1 MPSLSS
7 RSSGRR
13 SIHVFDLDD
22 TLIQTAA
29 KVRVLGPDDRELR
42 ALTPAEFT
50 THVLGEGERYDFRD
64 FGNVGILA
72 RGVLVGYTRTILET
86 LLKRGTR
93 SDFAILTARGDK
105 RLHAPFLIRLF
116 QGLFGIRLKNSLI
129 FNLSDERFLRYK
141 DSAELPE
148 ALRETF
154 GEAFA
159 GRRFSKLSVPERK
172 ALVLGQDLAA
182 RGYNDISLFDD
193 SRENLAAFKVIG
205 KAFPGI
211 TYRPHFIDP
220 TWSVRLEEFRAGD
233 KARKPLTSGRAS
245 ALILLG
251 HHSRYGENPE
261 AGLRALQERGSVTL
275 TGGVRLTFAEGK
287 YALEKNREV
296 AGSRKSEAESRT

>member
-1 MPSLSS
+1 V
-7 RSSGRR
+7 
-13 SIHVFDLDD
+13 I
-22 TLIQTAA
+22 
-29 KVRVLGPDDRELR
+29 GPDGDLRR

-50 THVLGEGERYDFRD
+50 TYALGEGESYDFAD

-72 RGVLVGYTRTILET
+72 KGVLVGYTRTILET

-116 QGLFGIRLKNSLI
+116 QGLFGIRLRNALI
-129 FNLSDERFLRYK
+129 FNLSDERFLKYK
-141 DSAELPE
+141 DAAELPE
-148 ALRETF
+148 SLREMF
-154 GEAFA
+154 S
-159 GRRFSKLSVPERK
+159 GRSFSKLSVPERK
-172 ALVLGQDLAA
+172 ALVIGQDLVA

-220 TWSVRLEEFRAGD
+220 TWAVRLEEFRSAD
-233 KARKPLTSGRAS
+233 KPRKPLTSGRAS
-245 ALILLG
+245 ALILLQ

-261 AGLRALQERGSVTL
+261 AGLRALQERGAVSL
-275 TGGVRLTFAEGK
+275 EGGVRLVCVEGK
-287 YALEKNREV
+287 YALEKR
-296 AGSRKSEAESRT
+296 SP